1 MLFHAELRQIL
12 DVSTGQPCA
21 LHQHIPLF
29 LRRRT
34 FQVIY
39 HMHLVN
45 IGCEHVHLEVIKAAE
60 TSSKTKKKHTKKHT
74 RQLIMIVNITILEA
88 NSTELLSEQ
97 HFKT

>member
-39 HMHLVN
+39 HMHLVS

-60 TSSKTKKKHTKKHT
+60 TSSKTKKKHT

>member
-60 TSSKTKKKHTKKHT
+60 TSSKTNTKKKHT
-74 RQLIMIVNITILEA
+74 RQLIMIVNITNLEA
-88 NSTELLSEQ
+88 NSRELLSEQ

>member
-60 TSSKTKKKHTKKHT
+60 TSSKTKKQKKAHQAT
-74 RQLIMIVNITILEA
+74 NNVNITIIEA

-97 HFKT
+97 HFET